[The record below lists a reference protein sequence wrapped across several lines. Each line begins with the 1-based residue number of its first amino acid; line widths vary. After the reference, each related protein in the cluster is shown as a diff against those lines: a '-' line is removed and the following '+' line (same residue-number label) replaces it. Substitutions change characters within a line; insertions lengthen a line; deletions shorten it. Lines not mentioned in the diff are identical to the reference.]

1 MNYSESLNILLAIFQ
16 CVIHWLFH
24 MIKKNDIHWFLILTS
39 IWLIMSIYK
48 HIVVYILISNLMM
61 IMIYK
66 MLQDMNEKNLK
77 ECHNLNIIFFNYR
90 NVMIYSFLFF
100 MQIDYVKNIIL
111 MLEFMLNSIVFI
123 EYEYI
128 KQIYELNIIMNF
140 KMRLK

>member
-1 MNYSESLNILLAIFQ
+1 
-16 CVIHWLFH
+16 
-24 MIKKNDIHWFLILTS
+24 
-39 IWLIMSIYK
+39 
-48 HIVVYILISNLMM
+48 
-61 IMIYK
+61 

-140 KMRLK
+140 KMQLK

>member
-1 MNYSESLNILLAIFQ
+1 
-16 CVIHWLFH
+16 
-24 MIKKNDIHWFLILTS
+24 
-39 IWLIMSIYK
+39 
-48 HIVVYILISNLMM
+48 
-61 IMIYK
+61 
-66 MLQDMNEKNLK
+66 MNEKNLK

-111 MLEFMLNSIVFI
+111 MLEFMLNLIVFI

>member
-1 MNYSESLNILLAIFQ
+1 
-16 CVIHWLFH
+16 
-24 MIKKNDIHWFLILTS
+24 
-39 IWLIMSIYK
+39 
-48 HIVVYILISNLMM
+48 MM

-140 KMRLK
+140 KMQLK

>member
-1 MNYSESLNILLAIFQ
+1 
-16 CVIHWLFH
+16 
-24 MIKKNDIHWFLILTS
+24 
-39 IWLIMSIYK
+39 MSIYK

-140 KMRLK
+140 KMQLK